1 MRAAPLGVAMV
12 EDPASEASLDTPTS
26 SSTFR
31 RRCAKKITSS
41 QAVVPGRVNADA
53 VQSRTVAPFSPLAG
67 SVVPPF
73 SP

>member
-1 MRAAPLGVAMV
+1 MV
-12 EDPASEASLDTPTS
+12 EEPASEASPDTPTS

-41 QAVVPGRVNADA
+41 QAAVPGLVDADA

-67 SVVPPF
+67 SVVPPIF
-73 SP
+73 P